1 MWLEFA
7 EKDLFFFFYHI
18 DFILFCHVYYSAFL
32 EVTFF
37 ALGQNLLLCVI
48 TSYSLLVFILTDLTD
63 ERRISHTLPAHV
75 YLFLVLFLSAYYIP
89 ETLLEAD
96 DVAELIMYGLF
107 VEIKTGR
114 ILPWSYAGG

>member
-1 MWLEFA
+1 M
-7 EKDLFFFFYHI
+7 
-18 DFILFCHVYYSAFL
+18 
-32 EVTFF
+32 
-37 ALGQNLLLCVI
+37 LLCVI

-107 VEIKTGR
+107 VEIKIR
-114 ILPWSYAGG
+114 SILPWSYAGG